1 MAKLSLLI
9 KSTLGDNGV
18 ENHVIGQ
25 VKGAPKAA
33 HIVSQ
38 KFAQAGLVEQSK
50 EVDANGITKIGTNDD
65 GQSVAFSSV
74 FKNGL

>member
-1 MAKLSLLI
+1 MANLSLII
-9 KSTLGDNGV
+9 KSVLGEKGV
-18 ENHVIGQ
+18 ENHIIGQ
-25 VKGAPKAA
+25 VKGAPKVA
-33 HIVSQ
+33 HIVSR
-38 KFAQAGLVEQSK
+38 KFAQSGLVEQSQ